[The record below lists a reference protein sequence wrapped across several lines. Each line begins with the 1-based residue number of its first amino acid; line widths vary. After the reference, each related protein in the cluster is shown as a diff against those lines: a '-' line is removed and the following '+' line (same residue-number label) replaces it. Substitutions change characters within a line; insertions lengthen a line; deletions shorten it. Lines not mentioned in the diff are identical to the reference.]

1 MKSVRPYAMGQRAV
15 AAAATGERIL
25 DAATALFARLPYA
38 QLTLAAVAQAAG
50 VTPQTVI
57 RRFGDKEGLVAA
69 CTARAMPR
77 ILAQR
82 DAAPVGDLSGAVDN
96 LVAHYEE
103 AGAIALRL
111 LAEEATSPTLAALAA
126 QGRAYHRAWCERVFA
141 PSLQG
146 LDGALRT
153 RRLAQLVAVC
163 DVQTWALLRRDA
175 GLGRA
180 EVTLALT
187 ELLTPLVGPP
197 SPRPVP

>member
-1 MKSVRPYAMGQRAV
+1 MDKRAA

-25 DAATALFARLPYA
+25 DAATVLFARLPYA
-38 QLTLAAVAQAAG
+38 QLTLAAVAHAAG

-69 CTARAMPR
+69 CTAQVMPR

-82 DAAPVGDLSGAVDN
+82 DAAPAGDLPGAVDN

-103 AGAIALRL
+103 AGTIALRL
-111 LAEEATSPTLAALAA
+111 LAEESTSPTLGELAA

-141 PSLQG
+141 PALQP
-146 LDGALRT
+146 LDGVLRT

-175 GLGRA
+175 GLSRD
-180 EVTLALT
+180 EVTVALT
-187 ELLTPLVGPP
+187 ELLTPLLD
-197 SPRPVP
+197 PRRSRRLP